1 MPVSLYIL
9 LNMSPKDLELL
20 ALLQADARE
29 STSSLARKL
38 GVARNT
44 VQERI
49 RRLEAAGV
57 IEGYTVKLGNPARR
71 PSITAHVL
79 MAVNPKRAEAV
90 MRDLKSLANIRGA
103 YALSGAFDYLAM
115 VETESTQA
123 MDEVLDRIGRIDGV
137 ERTQSSIVLSIK
149 FERS

>member
-1 MPVSLYIL
+1 M
-9 LNMSPKDLELL
+9 ELL
-20 ALLQADARE
+20 ALLQANARE
-29 STSSLARKL
+29 STSALARKL

-90 MRDLKSLANIRGA
+90 MRDLKSLATIRGT

-115 VETESTQA
+115 VETESTQQ
-123 MDEVLDRIGRIDGV
+123 MDEVLDRIGRIEGV
-137 ERTQSSIVLSIK
+137 DRTQSSIVLSIK
-149 FERS
+149 FER

>member
-1 MPVSLYIL
+1 
-9 LNMSPKDLELL
+9 MSPKDLELL

>member
-1 MPVSLYIL
+1 MADWLYSL

-57 IEGYTVKLGNPARR
+57 IEGYTVRLGNPARR

-103 YALSGAFDYLAM
+103 YALSGTFDYLAM
-115 VETESTQA
+115 VETESTQQ
-123 MDEVLDRIGRIDGV
+123 MDEVLDRIGRIEGV